1 MASVRDLSLSIDG
14 TGCSVSFIDFPEDVQ
29 LCILSFLTPA
39 DIATF
44 ACTSKRFVSLCK
56 DDGKLWF
63 AMCDRRW
70 GTKTQI
76 KNWGRGRISYRL
88 LYKTLSEWEN
98 LIGFWR
104 RSGSGTAGTSSPP
117 LVFFEWGSS
126 FLTGSRVSPSTT
138 GTYGVVKAPFLW
150 MSLSQEGQVLNFLDP
165 DGRSDMLGDF
175 ASSGEIE
182 CLENDLVPVNVSF
195 MGKSHF
201 VVEEDLSFAY
211 SNSNT
216 PEQSKKGIRRSSSTV
231 SLSGDDGCG
240 AGEDVTG
247 SEIGSPGSLPDR
259 LMSEIYQHFAN
270 RTSPVGDRS
279 SRRQR
284 RKEKER
290 QSRRKW
296 EPEHFVKIVNCS
308 PTPSRPLQGLWKGI
322 YDDMN
327 LGFYLVAYDD
337 IGGIACRRIWNS
349 PERFASYGPVFWT
362 SNTTFVE
369 SPFSVEEENL
379 YDSRVHLQPLAEAD
393 SIDGIP
399 PLAESNVVSRI
410 LFINSSFDL
419 VIPHLSGTTANPQGV
434 EGRIWQYGDG
444 TFGFGFLR
452 DNFIVDLRHVSK
464 NGCLLDA
471 IEFRGD

>member
-1 MASVRDLSLSIDG
+1 MVWDKITNSFIILGKVRTNILQAAIVCIRDCFSPFPFASCRVSFQKMMPLQELFIVAHFLSL
-14 TGCSVSFIDFPEDVQ
+14 Q
-29 LCILSFLTPA
+29 
-39 DIATF
+39 
-44 ACTSKRFVSLCK
+44 
-56 DDGKLWF
+56 
-63 AMCDRRW
+63 
-70 GTKTQI
+70 
-76 KNWGRGRISYRL
+76 
-88 LYKTLSEWEN
+88 
-98 LIGFWR
+98 
-104 RSGSGTAGTSSPP
+104 
-117 LVFFEWGSS
+117 
-126 FLTGSRVSPSTT
+126 
-138 GTYGVVKAPFLW
+138 
-150 MSLSQEGQVLNFLDP
+150 
-165 DGRSDMLGDF
+165 
-175 ASSGEIE
+175 
-182 CLENDLVPVNVSF
+182 
-195 MGKSHF
+195 
-201 VVEEDLSFAY
+201 
-211 SNSNT
+211 
-216 PEQSKKGIRRSSSTV
+216 
-231 SLSGDDGCG
+231 
-240 AGEDVTG
+240 
-247 SEIGSPGSLPDR
+247 
-259 LMSEIYQHFAN
+259 
-270 RTSPVGDRS
+270 
-279 SRRQR
+279 
-284 RKEKER
+284 
-290 QSRRKW
+290 
-296 EPEHFVKIVNCS
+296 
-308 PTPSRPLQGLWKGI
+308 GI